1 MGIPV
6 TPTQVRTMPLCS
18 LSANFT
24 YHVTYFGGGFGGTIR
39 LLAMLPNVG
48 RTVDI
53 STALAEG
60 GSDEERIVV
69 DFICLVG
76 GNFSI
81 ATKFSLVT
89 NIRKRSRDDYRNG
102 NGC

>member
-60 GSDEERIVV
+60 WIG
-69 DFICLVG
+69 
-76 GNFSI
+76 
-81 ATKFSLVT
+81 
-89 NIRKRSRDDYRNG
+89 
-102 NGC
+102 